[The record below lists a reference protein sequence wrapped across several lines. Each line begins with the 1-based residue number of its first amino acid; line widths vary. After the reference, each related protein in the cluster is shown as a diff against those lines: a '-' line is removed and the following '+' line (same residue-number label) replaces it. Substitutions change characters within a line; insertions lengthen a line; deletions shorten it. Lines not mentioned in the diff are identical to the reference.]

1 MKRKIVADSSCD
13 IWELN
18 GVDFA
23 VAPITISTDN
33 KHYVDNQELDVHLMS
48 EELAKYKGVSHT
60 ACPSVGSWLDCYEG
74 FDEIFVITLTGA
86 MSGTYNSAMT
96 AKGIYEEENENVK
109 VHVFD
114 SLSTGPEMRL
124 LIEKLK
130 EMIEEDLTFEEIV
143 EKGQDYLNHTRLFFA
158 LKSLHNFAMNGRVS
172 KTVASAI
179 GVLNISIFATASEKG
194 TIQQISKCRGEK
206 KVVKSMIEHLEDAG
220 YHGGKVRISHADNLK
235 LAHNVRDKILELY
248 PNADIIVYP
257 MGGLCTYY
265 AEKGGLLVGCEC
277 GNLK

>member
-13 IWELN
+13 MWELN

-23 VAPITISTDN
+23 VAPMTISTDN

-74 FDEIFVITLTGA
+74 FDEVFVITLTGA

-130 EMIEEDLTFEEIV
+130 EMIDEDLPFEETV

-172 KTVASAI
+172 KAVASAI
-179 GVLNISIFATASEKG
+179 GVLNISIFATASEEG

-206 KVVKSMIEHLEDAG
+206 KVVKSMIEHLENAG

-265 AEKGGLLVGCEC
+265 AEIGGLLVGCEC
-277 GNLK
+277 

>member
-13 IWELN
+13 MWELN

-23 VAPITISTDN
+23 VAPMTISTDN

-74 FDEIFVITLTGA
+74 FDEVFVVTLTGS

-130 EMIEEDLTFEEIV
+130 EMIEEDLPFEEIV

-172 KTVASAI
+172 KAVASAI
-179 GVLNISIFATASEKG
+179 GVLNISIFATASEEG

-206 KVVKSMIEHLEDAG
+206 KVVKSMIEHLENAG

-248 PNADIIVYP
+248 PHADIIVYP

-265 AEKGGLLVGCEC
+265 AEIGGLLVGCEC
-277 GNLK
+277 

>member
-18 GVDFA
+18 GVDFV
-23 VAPITISTDN
+23 VAPMTISTDN
-33 KHYVDNQELDVHLMS
+33 KHYVDNQELDVRLMS
-48 EELAKYKGVSHT
+48 EDLAKYKGISHT

-74 FDEIFVITLTGA
+74 YDEVFVVTLTGA

-172 KTVASAI
+172 KAVASAI
-179 GVLNISIFATASEKG
+179 GVLNISIFATASEEG

-206 KVVKSMIEHLEDAG
+206 KVVKSMIEHLENAG

-248 PNADIIVYP
+248 PHADIIVYP

-265 AEKGGLLVGCEC
+265 AEIGGLLVGCEC
-277 GNLK
+277 

>member
-179 GVLNISIFATASEKG
+179 GVLNISIFATASEEG

-206 KVVKSMIEHLEDAG
+206 KVVKSMIEHLENAG

-248 PNADIIVYP
+248 PHADIIVYP

-265 AEKGGLLVGCEC
+265 AEIGGLLVGCEC
-277 GNLK
+277 

>member
-13 IWELN
+13 MWELN

-23 VAPITISTDN
+23 VAPMTISTDN

-48 EELAKYKGVSHT
+48 EDLAKYKGVSHT

-74 FDEIFVITLTGA
+74 YDEVFVVTLTGA

-143 EKGQDYLNHTRLFFA
+143 EKGQDYLKHTRLFFA
-158 LKSLHNFAMNGRVS
+158 LKSLHNFAMNGRVN
-172 KTVASAI
+172 KAIASAI
-179 GVLNISIFATASEKG
+179 GVLNISIFATASEEG

-206 KVVKSMIEHLEDAG
+206 KVVKSMIEHLENAG

-235 LAHNVRDKILELY
+235 LAHSVRDKILELY
-248 PNADIIVYP
+248 PHADIIVYP

-265 AEKGGLLVGCEC
+265 AEIGGLLVGCEC
-277 GNLK
+277 

>member
-1 MKRKIVADSSCD
+1 MKRKIVTDSSCD

-23 VAPITISTDN
+23 VAPMTISTDN
-33 KHYVDNQELDVHLMS
+33 KHYVDNQELDVRLMS
-48 EELAKYKGVSHT
+48 EDLAKYKGVSHT

-74 FDEIFVITLTGA
+74 SDEVFVVTLTGA

-109 VHVFD
+109 IHVFD

-158 LKSLHNFAMNGRVS
+158 LKSLHNFAINGRVS
-172 KTVASAI
+172 KAVASAI
-179 GVLNISIFATASEKG
+179 GVLNISIFATASEEG

-206 KVVKSMIEHLEDAG
+206 KVVKSMIEHLENAG

-248 PNADIIVYP
+248 PHADIIVYP

-265 AEKGGLLVGCEC
+265 AEIGGLLVGCEC
-277 GNLK
+277 

>member
-13 IWELN
+13 MWELN

-74 FDEIFVITLTGA
+74 YDEVFVVTLTGA

-96 AKGIYEEENENVK
+96 AKGIYEKENENVK

-130 EMIEEDLTFEEIV
+130 EMIEEDLPFEEIV
-143 EKGQDYLNHTRLFFA
+143 EKGQDYLNHSRLFFA

-172 KTVASAI
+172 KAVASAI
-179 GVLNISIFATASEKG
+179 GVLNISIFATASEEG

-206 KVVKSMIEHLEDAG
+206 KVVKSMIEHLENAG

-265 AEKGGLLVGCEC
+265 AEIGGLLVGCEC
-277 GNLK
+277 

>member
-23 VAPITISTDN
+23 VAPMTISTDN
-33 KHYVDNQELDVHLMS
+33 KHYVDNQKLDVRLMS
-48 EELAKYKGVSHT
+48 EDLAKYKGISHT

-74 FDEIFVITLTGA
+74 YDEVFVVTLTGA
-86 MSGTYNSAMT
+86 MSGTYNSAMA
-96 AKGIYEEENENVK
+96 AKGIYEEENDNVK

-130 EMIEEDLTFEEIV
+130 EMIEEDLPFEEIV
-143 EKGQDYLNHTRLFFA
+143 EKGQDYLKHTRLFFA
-158 LKSLHNFAMNGRVS
+158 LKSLHNFAMNGRIN
-172 KTVASAI
+172 KAVASAI
-179 GVLNISIFATASEKG
+179 GVLNISIFATASEEG

-206 KVVKSMIEHLEDAG
+206 KVVKSMIEHLENAG

-248 PNADIIVYP
+248 PHADIIVYP

-265 AEKGGLLVGCEC
+265 AETGGLLVGCEC
-277 GNLK
+277 

>member
-13 IWELN
+13 MWELN

-23 VAPITISTDN
+23 VAPMTISTDN
-33 KHYVDNQELDVHLMS
+33 KHYVDNQELDVRLMS
-48 EELAKYKGVSHT
+48 DDLAKYKGISHT

-130 EMIEEDLTFEEIV
+130 EMIEEDLPFEEIV

-172 KTVASAI
+172 KAVASAI
-179 GVLNISIFATASEKG
+179 GVLNISIFATASEEG

-206 KVVKSMIEHLEDAG
+206 KVVKSMIEHLENAG

-235 LAHNVRDKILELY
+235 LAHSVRDKILELY
-248 PNADIIVYP
+248 PHADIIVYP

-265 AEKGGLLVGCEC
+265 AEIGGLLVGCEC
-277 GNLK
+277 

>member
-130 EMIEEDLTFEEIV
+130 EMIEEDLPFEEIV
-143 EKGQDYLNHTRLFFA
+143 EKGQDYLKHSRLFFA

-179 GVLNISIFATASEKG
+179 GVLNISIFATASEEG

-248 PNADIIVYP
+248 PHADIIVYP

-265 AEKGGLLVGCEC
+265 AEIGGLLVGCEC
-277 GNLK
+277 

>member
-13 IWELN
+13 MWELN

-23 VAPITISTDN
+23 VAPMTISTDN

-74 FDEIFVITLTGA
+74 FDEVFVITLTGA

-130 EMIEEDLTFEEIV
+130 EMIDEDLPFEEIV
-143 EKGQDYLNHTRLFFA
+143 EKGQDYLNHSRLFFA

-179 GVLNISIFATASEKG
+179 GVLNISIFATASEEG

-206 KVVKSMIEHLEDAG
+206 KVVKSMIEHLENAG

-235 LAHNVRDKILELY
+235 LAHSVRDKILELY
-248 PNADIIVYP
+248 PHADIIVYP

-265 AEKGGLLVGCEC
+265 AEIGGLLVGCEC
-277 GNLK
+277 

>member
-13 IWELN
+13 MWELN

-23 VAPITISTDN
+23 VAPMTISTDN

-74 FDEIFVITLTGA
+74 FDEIFVITLTGT

-130 EMIEEDLTFEEIV
+130 EMIEEDLPFEEIV
-143 EKGQDYLNHTRLFFA
+143 EKGQDYLNHSRLFFA

-172 KTVASAI
+172 KAVASAI
-179 GVLNISIFATASEKG
+179 GVLNISIFATASEEG

-206 KVVKSMIEHLEDAG
+206 KVIKSMIEHLENAG

-235 LAHNVRDKILELY
+235 LAHNVRDKILERY

-265 AEKGGLLVGCEC
+265 AEIGGLLVGCEC
-277 GNLK
+277 

>member
-13 IWELN
+13 MWELN

-48 EELAKYKGVSHT
+48 EDLAKYKGVSHT

-74 FDEIFVITLTGA
+74 YDEVFVITLTGT

-96 AKGIYEEENENVK
+96 AKGIYEEENDNVK

-130 EMIEEDLTFEEIV
+130 EMIEEDLPFEEIV
-143 EKGQDYLNHTRLFFA
+143 EKGQDYLNHSRLFFA

-179 GVLNISIFATASEKG
+179 GVLNISIFATASEEG

-206 KVVKSMIEHLEDAG
+206 KVVKSMIEHLENAG

-235 LAHNVRDKILELY
+235 LAHSVRDKILELY

-265 AEKGGLLVGCEC
+265 AEIGGLLVGCEC
-277 GNLK
+277 

>member
-1 MKRKIVADSSCD
+1 MKRKIVTDSSCD

-23 VAPITISTDN
+23 VAPMTISTDN
-33 KHYVDNQELDVHLMS
+33 KLYVDNQELDVRLMS
-48 EELAKYKGVSHT
+48 EDLAKYKGVSHT

-74 FDEIFVITLTGA
+74 SDEVFVVTLTGA

-109 VHVFD
+109 IHVFD

-172 KTVASAI
+172 KAVASAI
-179 GVLNISIFATASEKG
+179 GVLNISIFATASEEG

-206 KVVKSMIEHLEDAG
+206 KVVKSMIEHLENAG

-248 PNADIIVYP
+248 PHADIIVYP

-265 AEKGGLLVGCEC
+265 AEIGGLLVGCEC
-277 GNLK
+277 

>member
-33 KHYVDNQELDVHLMS
+33 KHYIDNQELDVHLMS

-265 AEKGGLLVGCEC
+265 AEIGGLLVGCEC
-277 GNLK
+277 

>member
-23 VAPITISTDN
+23 VAPMTISTDN

-74 FDEIFVITLTGA
+74 YDEVFVVTLTGA

-179 GVLNISIFATASEKG
+179 GVLNISIFATASEEG

-206 KVVKSMIEHLEDAG
+206 KVVKSMIEHLENAG

-235 LAHNVRDKILELY
+235 LAHSVRDKILELY
-248 PNADIIVYP
+248 PHADIIVYP

-265 AEKGGLLVGCEC
+265 AEIGGLLVGCEC
-277 GNLK
+277 

>member
-13 IWELN
+13 MWELN

-74 FDEIFVITLTGA
+74 FDEVFVITLTGA

-130 EMIEEDLTFEEIV
+130 EMIDEDLPFEEIV

-179 GVLNISIFATASEKG
+179 GVLNISIFATASEEG

-235 LAHNVRDKILELY
+235 LAHSVRDKILELY
-248 PNADIIVYP
+248 PHADIIVYP

-277 GNLK
+277 

>member
-13 IWELN
+13 MWELN

-23 VAPITISTDN
+23 VAPMTISTDN

-74 FDEIFVITLTGA
+74 YDEVFVVTLTGA

-130 EMIEEDLTFEEIV
+130 EMIEEDLPFEEIV
-143 EKGQDYLNHTRLFFA
+143 EKGQDYLNHYRLFFA

-179 GVLNISIFATASEKG
+179 GVLNISIFATASEEG

-206 KVVKSMIEHLEDAG
+206 KVVKSMIEHLENAG

-235 LAHNVRDKILELY
+235 LAHSVRDKILELY
-248 PNADIIVYP
+248 PHADIIVYP

-277 GNLK
+277 

>member
-13 IWELN
+13 MWELN

-74 FDEIFVITLTGA
+74 YDEVFVVTLTGA

-143 EKGQDYLNHTRLFFA
+143 DKGQDYLNHTRLFFA

-179 GVLNISIFATASEKG
+179 GVLNISIFATASEEG

-206 KVVKSMIEHLEDAG
+206 KVVKSMIEHLENAG

-248 PNADIIVYP
+248 PHADIIVYP

-265 AEKGGLLVGCEC
+265 AEIGGLLVGCEC
-277 GNLK
+277 

>member
-13 IWELN
+13 MWELN
-18 GVDFA
+18 GVNFA
-23 VAPITISTDN
+23 VAPMTISTDN

-74 FDEIFVITLTGA
+74 YDEVFVVTLTGA

-130 EMIEEDLTFEEIV
+130 EMIEEDLPFEEIV
-143 EKGQDYLNHTRLFFA
+143 EKGQDYLNHSRLFFA

-179 GVLNISIFATASEKG
+179 GVLNISIFATASEEG

-206 KVVKSMIEHLEDAG
+206 KVVKSMIEHLENAG

-235 LAHNVRDKILELY
+235 LAHSVRDKILELY
-248 PNADIIVYP
+248 PHADIIVYP

-277 GNLK
+277 

>member
-23 VAPITISTDN
+23 VAPMTISTDN
-33 KHYVDNQELDVHLMS
+33 KHYVDNQELDVRLMS
-48 EELAKYKGVSHT
+48 EDLAKYKGISHT

-74 FDEIFVITLTGA
+74 YDEVFVVTLTGA

-172 KTVASAI
+172 KAVASAI
-179 GVLNISIFATASEKG
+179 GVLNISIFATASEEG

-206 KVVKSMIEHLEDAG
+206 KVVRSMIEHLENAG

-248 PNADIIVYP
+248 PHADIIVYP

-265 AEKGGLLVGCEC
+265 AEIGGLLVGCEC
-277 GNLK
+277 

>member
-13 IWELN
+13 MWELN

-23 VAPITISTDN
+23 VAPMTISTDN

-74 FDEIFVITLTGA
+74 YDEVFIVTLTGA

-130 EMIEEDLTFEEIV
+130 EMIEEDLPFEEIV
-143 EKGQDYLNHTRLFFA
+143 EKGQDYLNHSRLFFA

-179 GVLNISIFATASEKG
+179 GVLNISIFATASEEG

-206 KVVKSMIEHLEDAG
+206 KVVKSMIEHLENAG

-235 LAHNVRDKILELY
+235 LAHSVRDKILELY
-248 PNADIIVYP
+248 PHADIIVYP

-265 AEKGGLLVGCEC
+265 AEIGGLLVGCEC
-277 GNLK
+277 

>member
-74 FDEIFVITLTGA
+74 YDEVFVVTLTGA

-130 EMIEEDLTFEEIV
+130 EIIEEDLPFEEIV
-143 EKGQDYLNHTRLFFA
+143 EKGQDYLKHSRLFFA

-179 GVLNISIFATASEKG
+179 GVLNISIFATASEEG

-248 PNADIIVYP
+248 PHADIIVYP

-265 AEKGGLLVGCEC
+265 AEIGGLLVGCEC
-277 GNLK
+277 

>member
-130 EMIEEDLTFEEIV
+130 KMIDEDLPFEEIV
-143 EKGQDYLNHTRLFFA
+143 EKGQDYLNHSRLFFA

-179 GVLNISIFATASEKG
+179 GVLNISIFATASEEG

-206 KVVKSMIEHLEDAG
+206 KVVKSMIEHLENAG

-235 LAHNVRDKILELY
+235 LAHSVRDKILELY
-248 PNADIIVYP
+248 PHADIIVYP

-277 GNLK
+277 

>member
-74 FDEIFVITLTGA
+74 YDEVFVVTLTGA

-130 EMIEEDLTFEEIV
+130 EMIEEDLPFEEIV

-179 GVLNISIFATASEKG
+179 GVLNISIFATASEEG

-248 PNADIIVYP
+248 PHADIIVYP

-265 AEKGGLLVGCEC
+265 AEIGGLLVGCEC
-277 GNLK
+277 

>member
-13 IWELN
+13 MRELN

-74 FDEIFVITLTGA
+74 YDEVFVVTLTGA

-130 EMIEEDLTFEEIV
+130 EMIEEDLPFEEIV

-172 KTVASAI
+172 KAVASAI
-179 GVLNISIFATASEKG
+179 GVLNISIFATASEEG

-206 KVVKSMIEHLEDAG
+206 KVVKSMIEHLENAG

-235 LAHNVRDKILELY
+235 LAHSVRDKILELY
-248 PNADIIVYP
+248 PHADIIVYP

-265 AEKGGLLVGCEC
+265 AEIGGLLVGCEC
-277 GNLK
+277 

>member
-143 EKGQDYLNHTRLFFA
+143 EKGQDYLNHSRLFFA

-172 KTVASAI
+172 KAVASAI

-206 KVVKSMIEHLEDAG
+206 KVVKSMIEHLENAG

-277 GNLK
+277 

>member
-13 IWELN
+13 MWELN

-23 VAPITISTDN
+23 VAPMTISTDN
-33 KHYVDNQELDVHLMS
+33 KHYVDNQKLDVRLMS
-48 EELAKYKGVSHT
+48 EDLAKYKGISHT

-74 FDEIFVITLTGA
+74 YDEVFVVTLTGA

-172 KTVASAI
+172 KAVASAI
-179 GVLNISIFATASEKG
+179 GVLNISIFATASEEG

-206 KVVKSMIEHLEDAG
+206 KVVKSMIEHLENAG

-248 PNADIIVYP
+248 PHADIIVYP

-265 AEKGGLLVGCEC
+265 AEIGGLLVGCEC
-277 GNLK
+277 

>member
-23 VAPITISTDN
+23 VAPMTISTDN
-33 KHYVDNQELDVHLMS
+33 KHYVDNQELDVRLMS

-74 FDEIFVITLTGA
+74 YDEVFVVTLTGA

-96 AKGIYEEENENVK
+96 AKGIYEEENDNVK
-109 VHVFD
+109 VHVFN

-130 EMIEEDLTFEEIV
+130 EMIEEDLPFEEIV
-143 EKGQDYLNHTRLFFA
+143 EKGQDYLNHSRLFFA

-172 KTVASAI
+172 KAVASAI
-179 GVLNISIFATASEKG
+179 GVLNISIFATASEEG

-206 KVVKSMIEHLEDAG
+206 KVVKSMIEHLENAG
-220 YHGGKVRISHADNLK
+220 YHGGKVRISHAENLK
-235 LAHNVRDKILELY
+235 LAQNVRDKILEIY
-248 PNADIIVYP
+248 PNADIIIYP

-265 AEKGGLLVGCEC
+265 AEIGGLLVGCEC
-277 GNLK
+277 

>member
-18 GVDFA
+18 GIDFA

-206 KVVKSMIEHLEDAG
+206 KVVKSMIEHLENAG

-265 AEKGGLLVGCEC
+265 AEIGGLLVGCEC
-277 GNLK
+277 

>member
-13 IWELN
+13 MWELN

-33 KHYVDNQELDVHLMS
+33 KHYVDNQDLDVHLMS
-48 EELAKYKGVSHT
+48 EDLASHKGTSHT

-74 FDEIFVITLTGA
+74 FDEVFVVTLTGS

-124 LIEKLK
+124 LVEKLK
-130 EMIEEDLTFEEIV
+130 EMIEEDLPFEEIV

-172 KTVASAI
+172 KAVASAI
-179 GVLNISIFATASEKG
+179 GVLNISIFATASEEG

-206 KVVKSMIEHLEDAG
+206 KVVKSMIEHLENAG
-220 YHGGKVRISHADNLK
+220 YHGGKIRISHADNLK
-235 LAHNVRDKILELY
+235 LAHSVRDKILELY
-248 PNADIIVYP
+248 PHADIIVYP

-265 AEKGGLLVGCEC
+265 AEIGGLLVGCEC
-277 GNLK
+277 

>member
-23 VAPITISTDN
+23 VAPMTISTDN
-33 KHYVDNQELDVHLMS
+33 KHYVDNQELDVRLMS
-48 EELAKYKGVSHT
+48 EDLAKYKGVSHT

-130 EMIEEDLTFEEIV
+130 EMIEEDLPFEEIV

-179 GVLNISIFATASEKG
+179 GVLNISIFATASEEG

-265 AEKGGLLVGCEC
+265 AEIGGLLVGCEC
-277 GNLK
+277 

>member
-23 VAPITISTDN
+23 VAPMTISTDN
-33 KHYVDNQELDVHLMS
+33 KHYVDNQKLDVRLMS
-48 EELAKYKGVSHT
+48 DDLAKYKGVSHT

-74 FDEIFVITLTGA
+74 FDEVFVVTLTGA

-130 EMIEEDLTFEEIV
+130 EMIEEDLPFEEIV

-172 KTVASAI
+172 KAVASAI
-179 GVLNISIFATASEKG
+179 GVLNISIFATASEEG

-206 KVVKSMIEHLEDAG
+206 KVVKSMIEHLENAG
-220 YHGGKVRISHADNLK
+220 YHGGKIRISHADNLK
-235 LAHNVRDKILELY
+235 LAHSVRDKILELY
-248 PNADIIVYP
+248 PHADIIVYP

-265 AEKGGLLVGCEC
+265 AEIGGLLVGCEC
-277 GNLK
+277 

>member
-23 VAPITISTDN
+23 VAPMTISTDN
-33 KHYVDNQELDVHLMS
+33 KHYVDNQELDVRLMS
-48 EELAKYKGVSHT
+48 EDLAKYKGVSHT

-130 EMIEEDLTFEEIV
+130 EMIEEDLPFEEIV

-172 KTVASAI
+172 KAVASAI
-179 GVLNISIFATASEKG
+179 GVLNISIFATASEEG

-206 KVVKSMIEHLEDAG
+206 KVVKSMIEHLENAG

-248 PNADIIVYP
+248 PHADIIVYP

-265 AEKGGLLVGCEC
+265 AEIGGLLVGCEC
-277 GNLK
+277 

>member
-13 IWELN
+13 MWELN

-48 EELAKYKGVSHT
+48 EDLAKYKGVSHT

-74 FDEIFVITLTGA
+74 YDEVFVITLTGS

-96 AKGIYEEENENVK
+96 AKGIYEEENDNVK

-130 EMIEEDLTFEEIV
+130 DFIEEDLPFEEIV
-143 EKGQDYLNHTRLFFA
+143 EKGQDYLNHSRLFFA

-179 GVLNISIFATASEKG
+179 GVLNISIFATASEEG

-206 KVVKSMIEHLEDAG
+206 KVVKSMIEHLENAG

-265 AEKGGLLVGCEC
+265 AEIGGLLVGCEC
-277 GNLK
+277 

>member
-1 MKRKIVADSSCD
+1 MKRKIVTDSSCD

-23 VAPITISTDN
+23 VAPMTISTDN
-33 KHYVDNQELDVHLMS
+33 KHYVDNQELDVRLMS
-48 EELAKYKGVSHT
+48 EDLAKYKGVSHT

-74 FDEIFVITLTGA
+74 YDEVFVVTLTGA

-109 VHVFD
+109 IHVFD

-130 EMIEEDLTFEEIV
+130 EMIEENLTFEEIV

-172 KTVASAI
+172 KAVASAI
-179 GVLNISIFATASEKG
+179 GVLNISIFATASEEG

-206 KVVKSMIEHLEDAG
+206 KVVKSMIEHLENAG

-248 PNADIIVYP
+248 PHADIIVYP

-265 AEKGGLLVGCEC
+265 AEIGGLLVGCEC
-277 GNLK
+277 

>member
-74 FDEIFVITLTGA
+74 YDEVFVVTLTGA

-265 AEKGGLLVGCEC
+265 AEIGGLLVGCEC
-277 GNLK
+277 

>member
-1 MKRKIVADSSCD
+1 MKRKIVTDSSCD

-23 VAPITISTDN
+23 VAPMTISTDN
-33 KHYVDNQELDVHLMS
+33 KLYVDNQELDVRLMS
-48 EELAKYKGVSHT
+48 EDLAKYKGVSHT

-74 FDEIFVITLTGA
+74 YDEVFVVTLTGA

-109 VHVFD
+109 IHVFD

-130 EMIEEDLTFEEIV
+130 EMIEENLTFEEIV

-172 KTVASAI
+172 KAVASAI
-179 GVLNISIFATASEKG
+179 GVLNISIFATASEEG

-206 KVVKSMIEHLEDAG
+206 KVVKSMIEHLENAG

-248 PNADIIVYP
+248 PHADIIVYP

-265 AEKGGLLVGCEC
+265 AEIGGLLVGCEC
-277 GNLK
+277 

>member
-13 IWELN
+13 MWELN

-23 VAPITISTDN
+23 VAPMTISTDN

-74 FDEIFVITLTGA
+74 YDEVFVVTLTGA

-130 EMIEEDLTFEEIV
+130 EMIEEDLPFEEIV
-143 EKGQDYLNHTRLFFA
+143 EKGQDYLNHSRLFFA

-179 GVLNISIFATASEKG
+179 GVLNISIFATASEEG

-206 KVVKSMIEHLEDAG
+206 KVVKSMIEHLENAG

-235 LAHNVRDKILELY
+235 LAHSVRDKILELY

-265 AEKGGLLVGCEC
+265 AEIGGLLVGCEC
-277 GNLK
+277 

>member
-13 IWELN
+13 MWELN

-74 FDEIFVITLTGA
+74 YDEVFVVTLTGA

-130 EMIEEDLTFEEIV
+130 EMIEEDLPFEEIV
-143 EKGQDYLNHTRLFFA
+143 EKGQDYLNHSRLFFA

-172 KTVASAI
+172 KAVASAI
-179 GVLNISIFATASEKG
+179 GVLNISIFATASAEG

-206 KVVKSMIEHLEDAG
+206 KVVKSMIEHLENAG
-220 YHGGKVRISHADNLK
+220 YHGGKVRISHANNLK

-248 PNADIIVYP
+248 PHADIIVYP

-265 AEKGGLLVGCEC
+265 AEIGGLLVGCEC
-277 GNLK
+277 